1 MALLGLGAQE
11 RFCLPPDRLARDR
24 RDPLLPETGC
34 VLEAAARNECGTCWT
49 ILVLLIEAL
58 VLVVILVL
66 VHKH

>member
-1 MALLGLGAQE
+1 MA
-11 RFCLPPDRLARDR
+11 RV
-24 RDPLLPETGC
+24 TGC
-34 VLEAAARNECGTCWT
+34 VLGAAARNECGTCWT